1 MADQSAGT
9 PSVPDILQGSIGA
22 MRPFAAQA
30 NTTRRSSFAP
40 RENAGSPSADREPSL
55 RRFLPVAPDRLC
67 RKLRMRRVRIQD
79 RRTRFSGYQS
89 TLTTKHPRNRPIE
102 LVQSFQHS
110 WQITCWPMSHG
121 CKSKSSSQKIEM
133 NEPVIVL
140 DHLSKSYGNV
150 HAVQDLSLTIE
161 AGTIFGFL
169 GPNGAGKTTTM
180 RMLCGLTHPTNGRAT
195 IEVTDTWKHR
205 QKVRTKF
212 GYVPQSFS
220 LYRDLTVLE
229 NFRFFGGAYGVPG
242 AALEERIGRLLRII
256 DLEEKRVTTADNLS
270 GGMRQLL
277 AIGCAL
283 VHNPSVLFLDEPTR
297 GLDPVHRQQIW
308 NLLYDLSNEGK
319 TIFVTTHY
327 MDEAERCTEVGF
339 IENGRLLAKA
349 SPRALKASFR
359 AHLLEIDVEPLMP
372 ALVRLRDIPEVL
384 GVSLRSGSLRLYT
397 PEAEQLIATWRE
409 NWPFPD
415 IRLLG
420 ERWVQP
426 DMEDVF
432 TAYSQG
438 YDGVL
443 KRSDS

>member
-1 MADQSAGT
+1 
-9 PSVPDILQGSIGA
+9 
-22 MRPFAAQA
+22 
-30 NTTRRSSFAP
+30 
-40 RENAGSPSADREPSL
+40 
-55 RRFLPVAPDRLC
+55 
-67 RKLRMRRVRIQD
+67 
-79 RRTRFSGYQS
+79 
-89 TLTTKHPRNRPIE
+89 
-102 LVQSFQHS
+102 
-110 WQITCWPMSHG
+110 
-121 CKSKSSSQKIEM
+121 M
-133 NEPVIVL
+133 NDPVIAL
-140 DHLSKSYGNV
+140 HHLSKSYGNV
-150 HAVQDLSLTIE
+150 HAVQDLSLTLG

-180 RMLCGLTHPTNGRAT
+180 RMLCGLTHPNSGRAT
-195 IEVTDTWKHR
+195 IEGADTWKER

-229 NFRFFGGAYGVPG
+229 NFRFFAGAYNVPG
-242 AALEERIGRLLRII
+242 AQVEERTNRLLRVI
-256 DLEEKRVTTADNLS
+256 DLEEKRDTTADNLS

-308 NLLYDLSNEGK
+308 NLLYDLSNERK

-359 AHLLEIDVEPLMP
+359 AQLLEIDVEPLMP
-372 ALVRLRDIPEVL
+372 ALVRLRDMPELL

-397 PEAEQLIATWRE
+397 PEAEQLIARWRE